1 MRIPNLVR
9 VGVLIALVA
18 VVPAACGGDGES
30 PTEPGGSSQPASIT
44 LSPSSHAFAALQ
56 DSIQLTA
63 TVKDQQGRP
72 IADASIDWSSTDTA
86 VARVNAKGW
95 VFAVANGS
103 AMIVASVGSLA
114 DTAMIAVV
122 QGAAKLEL
130 SLDSASFDAVGDST
144 QVTATLEDTNGNP
157 IDPEVVEWTS
167 TDTTVAT
174 VNDDGWIFSRGS
186 GTASII
192 ATAGEAADTVAVEV
206 VQVAVGF
213 DVRQDS
219 VRVGVDATVQ
229 LEAAVLDRNNHPIPG
244 RTITWS
250 SANPTI
256 ASVDENGLV
265 TGKTRGSKT
274 TVTAKAGEFSDTVQV
289 RVMDQIVFAN
299 AAGEIYV
306 ANEDGSGSHRLV
318 ASGGSN
324 PAWSPDGEKIAYVNS
339 GDIWVMNADGSGKT
353 RLTTEGTNRSPAWS
367 PDGKKIAFASNRGD
381 LDIEHIYVMN
391 ADGTGQARLTS
402 TAAVHEGQ
410 PVWSPLGDKVAFIRT
425 VLLVGG
431 NVFVI
436 NADGTGEQ
444 RVSDSGA
451 SAGYPVWSPIGNKLA
466 FHQRESGGKS
476 RIWVKNFAD
485 NTTEMIGNPAEQA
498 DWQFPEWS
506 PSGKQIAFH
515 SNQNGSVQPGIF
527 DLETALLRNGNRSHN
542 GDARYARWSPDGQRV
557 LYAVDGEGLFLWHPY
572 GTDDAILVTDK
583 GGDTSSPQHAWRPRT
598 LHIIIPPIFP

>member
-1 MRIPNLVR
+1 
-9 VGVLIALVA
+9 
-18 VVPAACGGDGES
+18 
-30 PTEPGGSSQPASIT
+30 
-44 LSPSSHAFAALQ
+44 
-56 DSIQLTA
+56 
-63 TVKDQQGRP
+63 
-72 IADASIDWSSTDTA
+72 
-86 VARVNAKGW
+86 
-95 VFAVANGS
+95 
-103 AMIVASVGSLA
+103 
-114 DTAMIAVV
+114 
-122 QGAAKLEL
+122 
-130 SLDSASFDAVGDST
+130 
-144 QVTATLEDTNGNP
+144 
-157 IDPEVVEWTS
+157 
-167 TDTTVAT
+167 
-174 VNDDGWIFSRGS
+174 
-186 GTASII
+186 
-192 ATAGEAADTVAVEV
+192 ADTVAVEV

-229 LEAAVLDRNNHPIPG
+229 LEAVVLDRNNHPIPG

-306 ANEDGSGSHRLV
+306 AKEDGSGSHRLV

-367 PDGKKIAFASNRGD
+367 PDGKKTAFASNRGD

-391 ADGTGQARLTS
+391 AAGTGQARLTS

-425 VLLVGG
+425 VPLAGG

-485 NTTEMIGNPAEQA
+485 NTTEMIGNPA
-498 DWQFPEWS
+498 
-506 PSGKQIAFH
+506 
-515 SNQNGSVQPGIF
+515 
-527 DLETALLRNGNRSHN
+527 
-542 GDARYARWSPDGQRV
+542 
-557 LYAVDGEGLFLWHPY
+557 
-572 GTDDAILVTDK
+572 
-583 GGDTSSPQHAWRPRT
+583 
-598 LHIIIPPIFP
+598 